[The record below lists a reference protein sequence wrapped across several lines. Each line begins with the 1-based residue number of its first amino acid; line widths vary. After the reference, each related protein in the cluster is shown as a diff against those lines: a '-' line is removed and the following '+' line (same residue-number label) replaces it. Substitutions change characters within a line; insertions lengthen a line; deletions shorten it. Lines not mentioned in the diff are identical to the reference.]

1 MRPRRGEKAL
11 WSLCSLSL
19 QASLLCIPDVSHP
32 VTIKHFCL
40 HIVSED
46 DWYRI
51 AKYFNTST
59 FPEDELKIHTILA
72 LITVFFRSSLTSRGR
87 GKRT

>member
-1 MRPRRGEKAL
+1 
-11 WSLCSLSL
+11 
-19 QASLLCIPDVSHP
+19 
-32 VTIKHFCL
+32 
-40 HIVSED
+40 VSED